1 MINKL
6 NFLEEINKMIKQITL
21 KADELARQY
30 NKTKDPALREEWY
43 RVVRSLD
50 NFQPLHNETSDIVLK
65 PPLQVAQKVLR
76 HTR

>member
-1 MINKL
+1 
-6 NFLEEINKMIKQITL
+6 MIKQITL

-50 NFQPLHNETSDIVLK
+50 NFQSSHNETSDIILK
-65 PPLQVAQKVLR
+65 PPPQVVQKAR
-76 HTR
+76 RRTR

>member
-1 MINKL
+1 
-6 NFLEEINKMIKQITL
+6 MIKQITL

-50 NFQPLHNETSDIVLK
+50 NFQPSDNEIWDTILK
-65 PPLQVAQKVLR
+65 PPLQVVQKARR

>member
-1 MINKL
+1 MIDK
-6 NFLEEINKMIKQITL
+6 ISK

-50 NFQPLHNETSDIVLK
+50 NFQSSHNETWDIILK
-65 PPLQVAQKVLR
+65 PPPQVVQKARR

>member
-1 MINKL
+1 MIDK
-6 NFLEEINKMIKQITL
+6 ISK

-50 NFQPLHNETSDIVLK
+50 NFQSSHNETWDIILK
-65 PPLQVAQKVLR
+65 PPQQVVQKARR

>member
-1 MINKL
+1 
-6 NFLEEINKMIKQITL
+6 MIKQITL

-50 NFQPLHNETSDIVLK
+50 NFQSSHNETSDIILK
-65 PPLQVAQKVLR
+65 PPQQVVQKAR
-76 HTR
+76 HRTR

>member
-1 MINKL
+1 MKEHIIRN
-6 NFLEEINKMIKQITL
+6 ITV
-21 KADELARQY
+21 KADELSRRY

-50 NFQPLHNETSDIVLK
+50 NFQPLHNETWDIVLK
-65 PPLQVAQKVLR
+65 PPQQVVQKARR